1 MLASGSAAL
10 GVSAPLSP
18 TVAIYSTE
26 RTPCIPHARYTCS
39 RAGSERAVLTTL
51 TYTAHRILLEDTAMM
66 ASEALLKQCYNKGC
80 GKKYSEEEDTEG
92 DPYNNHQII

>member
-1 MLASGSAAL
+1 MHATRAH
-10 GVSAPLSP
+10 VR
-18 TVAIYSTE
+18 VA
-26 RTPCIPHARYTCS
+26 
-39 RAGSERAVLTTL
+39 SERAVLTTL